1 MKRLC
6 VLLPLGFIL
15 FVSATNFAQPN
26 VTTTPEAWREDLRYF
41 AIELPRRHINFY
53 HDLTPA
59 AFAQAVNELD
69 ATIPFKSDG
78 EIQAG
83 FFRLAAMVKETHTY
97 INWSVNGAVP
107 YFRRLP
113 LWVQWFKGGLYVTNV
128 SYLTET
134 AGRGGKFN
142 YRRAVGARLVKV
154 GETDIERV
162 IELVRQMIP
171 HENEYWLHTQLP
183 YYVLTPEILKEA
195 GVVEDMER
203 IRLTVAR
210 ADGQPFTIILPLV
223 SWNAAIP
230 WMPHITRKELPLYRQ
245 NTNVNYWYKWL
256 DDGRTLWLQY
266 NRCQDMASNP
276 MANFAN
282 ELFQAADAGG
292 ATRFVLDL
300 RNNPGGNS
308 EVIRPVIA
316 ALRNRPWLNQRGRL
330 YVITG
335 NFTASSGLLCA
346 RDFRNQTNAI
356 LLGEPTGGKP
366 NGYGEILNI
375 MLPNSRLVCWYSTKY
390 FNLVPGDPAALF
402 PDVTIETAVTDYL
415 GQDDPVLSY
424 ILSN

>member
-1 MKRLC
+1 MKRCCFLFQLC
-6 VLLPLGFIL
+6 FVLV
-15 FVSATNFAQPN
+15 VSATNFAQTN
-26 VTTTPEAWREDLRYF
+26 VTTKPEAWREDLRYF
-41 AIELPRRHINFY
+41 AAEMPRRHVNFF
-53 HDLTPA
+53 HDVTPA
-59 AFAQAVNELD
+59 AFAQAVSELE

-83 FFRLAAMVKETHTY
+83 FFRLTAMAKETHTY

-113 LWVQWFKGGLYVTNV
+113 IWMQWFKEGLYLTNV

-134 AGRGGKFN
+134 SGRSGKLN
-142 YRRAVGARLVKV
+142 YRRVVGARLVKV
-154 GETDIERV
+154 GETDIEQV
-162 IELVRQMIP
+162 IQLVRQMIP
-171 HENEYWLHTQLP
+171 HENEYWLRTQLP
-183 YYVLTPEILKEA
+183 YYVITPEILKEA
-195 GVVEDMER
+195 GVVADMER
-203 IRLTVAR
+203 VRLTFAH
-210 ADGQPFTIILPLV
+210 ADGQLLTISPPLV

-230 WMPHITRKELPLYRQ
+230 WMANINRKELPLYRQ
-245 NTNVNYWYKWL
+245 STNVNYWYKGL
-256 DDGRTLWLQY
+256 DDGRTLWMQY
-266 NRCQDMASNP
+266 NRCQDIVSNP
-276 MANFAN
+276 MTNFAN
-282 ELFQAADAGG
+282 DMFQAADANG

-330 YVITG
+330 YVIIG

-375 MLPNSRLVCWYSTKY
+375 MLPNSRLICWYSTKY

-402 PDVTIETAVTDYL
+402 PDVTIETGATDYL
-415 GQDDPVLSY
+415 NHEDPLLSY
-424 ILSN
+424 LLSN